1 MSDNNQDHNSLLP
14 EFCSWWLLFASI
26 VVAEICVLVI
36 QLAPGHAPSF
46 AQMTVNSVFALWLTT
61 LCVATLCFLRGMLTR
76 LRDLPAYWICWAV
89 SQGVA
94 ALVATTTYWF
104 NNSLNLQLIPTQ
116 DERHV
121 FVLSVVLITSVVSA
135 AMLRYFYIRQLW
147 QQELLSQTEARVQAL
162 QARIRPHF
170 LFNSLNSIASLIVQN
185 PVAAE
190 AATED
195 LADLFRGA
203 LRQADQSIPLEE
215 ELDLVRKYFRMEQRR
230 LGDRLNIQWEIDN
243 LPGDARVPPLLL
255 QPLAEN
261 AVNHGIQPRR
271 EGGTVKLSG
280 AFDDEFI
287 VIVISNPLADRDSD
301 RESNQV
307 ALKNIHERL
316 YYHYSGR
323 AILKAE
329 AIDGQFQAILR
340 IPYVEYHSD
349 R

>member
-1 MSDNNQDHNSLLP
+1 MPEDRDQHHSLLP
-14 EFCSWWLLFASI
+14 DFCSWGLLFASI

-36 QLAPGHAPSF
+36 QLAPGHPPSF
-46 AQMTVNSVFALWLTT
+46 SQMSVNSVYALWLTT
-61 LCVATLCFLRGMLTR
+61 LCVATLCVLRRFLTR
-76 LRDLPAYWICWAV
+76 LRDLPAYWICWVVIQVVTAI
-89 SQGVA
+89 VA
-94 ALVATTTYWF
+94 TISFWFNDALV
-104 NNSLNLQLIPTQ
+104 LDLIPAGVEQ
-116 DERHV
+116 RV
-121 FVLSVVLITSVVSA
+121 FCFSSVLITSVVSA
-135 AMLRYFYIRQLW
+135 AMLRYFYIRQAW

-185 PVAAE
+185 PEAAE

-203 LRQADQSIPLEE
+203 LRKADQSIPLKE

-230 LGDRLNIQWEIDN
+230 LGDRLQIQWEIDM
-243 LPGDARVPPLLL
+243 LPDNARVPPLLL

-261 AVNHGIQPRR
+261 AVNHGIQPRH

-280 AFDDEFI
+280 ACDDEFI
-287 VIVISNPLADRDSD
+287 VIVISNPLADRESD
-301 RESNQV
+301 RASNQV

-323 AILKAE
+323 AVLKTE
-329 AIDGQFQAILR
+329 INEGQYQAILR
-340 IPYVEYHSD
+340 IPYVEYHPD
-349 R
+349 

>member
-1 MSDNNQDHNSLLP
+1 MANHNNDHHSLLP
-14 EFCSWWLLFASI
+14 EFCSWGLLFASI
-26 VVAEICVLVI
+26 VIAEICVLVI
-36 QLAPGHAPSF
+36 QLAPGHPPSF
-46 AQMTVNSVFALWLTT
+46 SQMTVNSVFALWLTT
-61 LCVATLCFLRGMLTR
+61 LCIATLCILRGLLIR
-76 LRDLPAYWICWAV
+76 LSDLPAYWICWLI
-89 SQGVA
+89 SQVVA
-94 ALVATTTYWF
+94 ALVATATYWF
-104 NNSLNLQLIPTQ
+104 NESLNLGLIPTEN
-116 DERHV
+116 ERQL
-121 FVLSVVLITSVVSA
+121 FILSIVLITSVVSA

-147 QQELLSQTEARVQAL
+147 QQELLAQTEARVQAL

-170 LFNSLNSIASLIVQN
+170 LFNSLNSIASLIMQN
-185 PVAAE
+185 PEAAE

-215 ELDLVRKYFRMEQRR
+215 ELDLVRKYLRMEQRR
-230 LGDRLNIQWEIDN
+230 LGDRLKIQWEIDG
-243 LPGDARVPPLLL
+243 LPGDARIPPLLL

-261 AVNHGIQPRR
+261 AVNHGIQPRH

-280 AFDDEFI
+280 ACDDEFI

-301 RESNQV
+301 RASNQV

-323 AILKAE
+323 AILKTE
-329 AIDGQFQAILR
+329 TNDGQFQAILR

-349 R
+349 

>member
-1 MSDNNQDHNSLLP
+1 MADHNNDHNSLLP
-14 EFCSWWLLFASI
+14 EFCSWGLLFASI
-26 VVAEICVLVI
+26 VIAEICVLVI
-36 QLAPGHAPSF
+36 QLAPGHPPSF
-46 AQMTVNSVFALWLTT
+46 SQMTVNSVFALWLTT
-61 LCVATLCFLRGMLTR
+61 LCIATLCILRGLLIR
-76 LRDLPAYWICWAV
+76 LRDLPAYWICWLI
-89 SQGVA
+89 SQVVA
-94 ALVATTTYWF
+94 ALVATATYWF
-104 NNSLNLQLIPTQ
+104 NESLDLGLIPTEN
-116 DERHV
+116 ERQL
-121 FVLSVVLITSVVSA
+121 FILSIVLITSVVSA

-147 QQELLSQTEARVQAL
+147 QQELLAQTEARVQAL

-170 LFNSLNSIASLIVQN
+170 LFNSLNSIASLIMQN
-185 PVAAE
+185 PEAAE

-215 ELDLVRKYFRMEQRR
+215 ELDLVRKYLRMEQRR
-230 LGDRLNIQWEIDN
+230 LGDRLKIQWEIDG
-243 LPGDARVPPLLL
+243 LPGDARIPPLLL

-261 AVNHGIQPRR
+261 AVNHGIQPRH

-280 AFDDEFI
+280 ACDDEFI

-301 RESNQV
+301 RASNQV

-323 AILKAE
+323 AILKTE
-329 AIDGQFQAILR
+329 TNDGQFQAILR

-349 R
+349 